1 MCKGLNFAEVQ
12 ELKTAL
18 LKAERL
24 ELLVILYESQSV
36 EDAINAIKQRIK
48 A

>member
-1 MCKGLNFAEVQ
+1 MQNGLNAVEVQ
-12 ELKTAL
+12 ELKEAL

-24 ELLVILYESQSV
+24 ELLVILYETQSV